1 MPTFISSPTRVA
13 AVGNK
18 PKVIDEFIGRVNSG
32 TDSLSVAR
40 MQSPEGWRE
49 PGQIPEFDEFTLV
62 LKGTLTVRYRTG
74 QKYIQKDVEAGEAV
88 IARSAE
94 WVQYSTDV
102 ATEYIAICLPAFS
115 PGTVHRDPS

>member
-1 MPTFISSPTRVA
+1 MPTFIPSPTRIA

-18 PKVIDEFIGRVNSG
+18 PKIIDEFIGRVNSG

-49 PGQIPEFDEFTLV
+49 PGQRPEFDEFTLV
-62 LKGTLTVRYRTG
+62 LKGTLTVRYSDG
-74 QKYIQKDVEAGEAV
+74 QKDMRKDVEAGEAV
-88 IARSAE
+88 IARRGE

-115 PGTVHRDPS
+115 PATVHRDRA